1 MKTKPGVIRPVP
13 VKSKILLKKE
23 EEIYEPNP
31 FSKYLE
37 DNNDFF
43 SEQVSMHVRKS
54 DIWLNNCT
62 NYRYASMNI
71 VCARKCL
78 CDWNSLSNKED
89 VFFCIIKKNPQVFPG
104 WYFEV
109 FNFLFFPENFLLS
122 PSIVW
127 GIKTL
132 LPIKTSWSH

>member
-71 VCARKCL
+71 VCARKYL

-89 VFFCIIKKNPQVFPG
+89 VFFCIIKKILKCFQDGILKYLIF
-104 WYFEV
+104 F
-109 FNFLFFPENFLLS
+109 FFLKIFYLVLVLFGGSRHYSL
-122 PSIVW
+122 
-127 GIKTL
+127 
-132 LPIKTSWSH
+132 